1 MCGMATGLR
10 RAPCRSAWEPPTSSL
25 KPPRRRAR
33 SSRAV
38 LGILE
43 TRTQAARQPPTS
55 RGPAGA
61 SRVGTEGD
69 RWWITVRG
77 PGCEGGSRAECATW
91 APACDHRAALRLGR
105 RGGRGVQ
112 VLQGEM
118 AEPTWV
124 VPCWTSEGP
133 GAGCTVSLCFKVDSV
148 TRVSL
153 GLTLLCTASG
163 PESTPGSR
171 TKEGRGRRRRRVWL
185 QARRATAS
193 PSVALPLGSLLRAT
207 PAAQRR

>member
-1 MCGMATGLR
+1 M
-10 RAPCRSAWEPPTSSL
+10 
-25 KPPRRRAR
+25 
-33 SSRAV
+33 

-77 PGCEGGSRAECATW
+77 PGREGGSRAECATW

-105 RGGRGVQ
+105 RGGRRVQ

-163 PESTPGSR
+163 LESTHTDVPGER
-171 TKEGRGRRRRRVWL
+171 GHPRIQDKGGEGAEAEAGVAAGTQGHSQSERGLALGFAPAGHSGCPAPLSVGSVRA
-185 QARRATAS
+185 QAA
-193 PSVALPLGSLLRAT
+193 PS
-207 PAAQRR
+207 AA